1 MPPTPAPPDLS
12 QQPLR
17 FLAAYWTAWQGLS
30 GQVQDA
36 LQREHALDLR
46 AFLILSHVQAGPQT
60 PSDLA
65 RTLDLPRYEV
75 ARALRHLQ
83 EAGAVTR
90 QQQPGDARRH
100 ALHATPAGQALWHA
114 AMQTLARATQPALD
128 RLGPQLHAVTAG
140 LESLTDLSPTAPE
153 ATP

>member
-1 MPPTPAPPDLS
+1 MSPDHLTPDLTR
-12 QQPLR
+12 QPLR

-30 GQVQDA
+30 GQVQAA
-36 LQREHALDLR
+36 LTREHGLDLR

-83 EAGAVTR
+83 DAGAVTHEPR
-90 QQQPGDARRH
+90 PGDARRR
-100 ALHATPAGQALWHA
+100 ALHVTPAGQTLWLA
-114 AMQTLARATQPALD
+114 AMQTLQHATRPALD
-128 RLGPQLHAVTAG
+128 RLGPQLDAVTAG
-140 LESLTDLSPTAPE
+140 LEALTDLSPTPPGGH
-153 ATP
+153 T

>member
-1 MPPTPAPPDLS
+1 MSPDHLTPDLTR
-12 QQPLR
+12 QPLR

-30 GQVQDA
+30 AQVQTA
-36 LQREHALDLR
+36 LAREHGLDLR

-83 EAGAVTR
+83 GAGAVAHA
-90 QQQPGDARRH
+90 PHPMDARRH
-100 ALHATPAGQALWHA
+100 ALHVTPAGAQLWGA
-114 AMQTLARATQPALD
+114 AMQTLQHATQPALT
-128 RLGPQLHAVTAG
+128 RLGSQLDAVTAG
-140 LESLTDLSPTAPE
+140 LETLSATPFPE
-153 ATP
+153 ATA